1 MQIGEYTCQTPFFT
15 AGSGNARWC
24 VARKKHQQ
32 YFLKE
37 FLAPVQPVQTT
48 QTLTRQV
55 SLRRE
60 RCAAF
65 ENRKLSLYD
74 ALKRVPGNYVV
85 HVEDFFVHGGHYY
98 AASAY
103 LGANYQTLESFKPDD
118 LQTKLKLLLSLS
130 QCLSALH
137 AVGIVHADLKPEHII
152 IDGNPYAP
160 RVRLIDFDSS
170 FAELAPP
177 EAGNE
182 LAIDPVYMSPEA
194 YRLITG
200 KNVRL
205 NRKVDTFAFGILMHQ
220 ILVGCLPCF
229 ENKSYSYPYAAVL
242 NGAVLDVSNAAS
254 PALQTLI
261 HKALKK
267 SPAFRPGDKAIT
279 RDLKAMLR

>member
-1 MQIGEYTCQTPFFT
+1 MQIGEYTCQTPFVT

-24 VARKKHQQ
+24 VAGKKHKQ

-48 QTLTRQV
+48 QTPTRQV
-55 SLRRE
+55 SLRRK

-65 ENRKLSLYD
+65 ENRKLHLYE
-74 ALKRVPGNYVV
+74 ALKRVPENYVV
-85 HVEDFFVHGGHYY
+85 HVDDFFVHGGHYY

-103 LGANYQTLESFKPDD
+103 LGANYRTLESFKPDD

-130 QCLSALH
+130 QSLSALH
-137 AVGIVHADLKPEHII
+137 TVGIVHADLKPEHII

-205 NRKVDTFAFGILMHQ
+205 NRKADTFAFGILMHQ
-220 ILVGCLPCF
+220 VLVGSLPGF
-229 ENKSYSYPYAAVL
+229 KKESYSYPYAAVL
-242 NGAVLDVSNAAS
+242 NGTMLDVSKTID
-254 PALQTLI
+254 PTLQTLI
-261 HKALKK
+261 HKTLKK
-267 SPAFRPGDKAIT
+267 HPAFRPGDKAMI